1 MLAQQ
6 RPATKLPRAGAW
18 VARIG
23 KLSWAERRPLG
34 SWETPRLISLEWEMV
49 PEGCV
54 SERQRG
60 GGEAWAPSVWTD
72 TAQDVREAV
81 GQAG

>member
-6 RPATKLPRAGAW
+6 RPAAKLPRAGAW

-54 SERQRG
+54 SER
-60 GGEAWAPSVWTD
+60 
-72 TAQDVREAV
+72 
-81 GQAG
+81 